1 MKRFILLLFFYT
13 IHSFSQE
20 EAQDTLFI
28 KYDRN
33 LLTRHLDVDNFRY
46 YYLIKGTGNRED
58 LVYFYEYEIHKKLS
72 PKKILSFKEVLINS
86 DAYYGKDKLQDSRL
100 AEYLWKYEVILV
112 KGDDYIEL
120 GTVYEIE

>member
-33 LLTRHLDVDNFRY
+33 LLTRHLDVDNSRY

-58 LVYFYEYEIHKKLS
+58 LVYFYEYETHKKLS